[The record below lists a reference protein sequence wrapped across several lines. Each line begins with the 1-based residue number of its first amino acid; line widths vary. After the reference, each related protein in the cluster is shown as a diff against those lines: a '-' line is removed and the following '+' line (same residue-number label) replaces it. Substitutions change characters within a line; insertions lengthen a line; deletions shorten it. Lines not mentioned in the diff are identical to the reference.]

1 MNLVSEEL
9 KIEQFIRAPRARVFA
24 AWLDPADVRRWFEP
38 PEMRVTVAEIDP
50 VVGGAYT
57 IRIDKDAET
66 SYTVK
71 GVYEAI
77 EPHDRLVFSW
87 AWQRPEAYDSRVVV
101 EFFERDG
108 GTLLVLRHQRL
119 NADDAADHRDGWG
132 MCLGQLNALLQ

>member
-1 MNLVSEEL
+1 MAE
-9 KIEQFIRAPRARVFA
+9 APRNYPDLHEHLA
-24 AWLDPADVRRWFEP
+24 ALEERGLLRR
-38 PEMRVTVAEIDP
+38 IDR
-50 VVGGAYT
+50 
-57 IRIDKDAET
+57 RIDKDAET
-66 SYTVK
+66 AYTVK

-132 MCLGQLNALLQ
+132 MCLGQLHALLQRGH